1 MGRPRMWS
9 DKEFRERVALR
20 AKAIGKSKRQI
31 LVAAGLALD
40 TLEKIPARGRRLDT
54 LEKISTALGWSLAET
69 MGHDVIG
76 RVTPELLGVAFG
88 IANRGLR
95 YRPHD
100 EATVIGDHRAGLQ
113 HPGRSSARRHR
124 HRSKDDRNGGLIYR
138 QRNAKIRI
146 APAT

>member
-100 EATVIGDHRAGLQ
+100 EATVIEITARVYNILADH
-113 HPGRSSARRHR
+113 
-124 HRSKDDRNGGLIYR
+124 
-138 QRNAKIRI
+138 QRDGIVIDQKMI
-146 APAT
+146 AMVVSYIASETQKSE